1 MPHIDRSTED
11 ILEVATEALF
21 NRKRTMY
28 ELLAHAEKVYRRKL
42 KTPEDCDDMLGIIN
56 NEAEKFN
63 ECIRAFQK
71 TKKKYEKGED
81 GAKIIST
88 EEKAAIALLKK
99 NCQKLESSLGDF
111 VQGNHIT
118 GKELE
123 DFKAYI
129 VGLRKIVTKIKKER
143 VEIAKE
149 GLSYDEIYE
158 LIYAPEGADSD
169 DDDKKSKK
177 SDDDDEDSD
186 DSDDDD
192 KKSKKKKKDST
203 DDSEEDFDGEPLDDD
218 DEDNK
223 KSKKKSKDED
233 DDDDDDSDDD
243 KKSKKSKK
251 KTKDDDDS
259 EDDDDEDSDDDD
271 DKKSKKKSKDDDD
284 DEDEDSK
291 DDDKDSGEDWPD
303 FSLGGD
309 DDDDKKSKKKSK
321 DDDEDDDEDE
331 DEDSEDDDKKDKK
344 KKKKKDDEEEEV
356 EESFN
361 HSDKD
366 MDIAFEMARDFDMS
380 FSEALDIVEEGY
392 EEDFM
397 AKNRDDS
404 EKYELAEFLREN
416 CGYTIENAMDF
427 AFDLAG
433 DDDDDEVILPSI
445 D

>member
-21 NRKRTMY
+21 NRKRSMG
-28 ELLAHAEKVYRRKL
+28 ELLAHAEKVYRKKL

-158 LIYAPEGADSD
+158 LIYAPEGADSED

-177 SDDDDEDSD
+177 SDDDDDDSD
-186 DSDDDD
+186 DDDDD

-203 DDSEEDFDGEPLDDD
+203 DDSEEDFDGESL
-218 DEDNK
+218 ED
-223 KSKKKSKDED
+223 
-233 DDDDDDSDDD
+233 
-243 KKSKKSKK
+243 
-251 KTKDDDDS
+251 
-259 EDDDDEDSDDDD
+259 DDDD

-284 DEDEDSK
+284 DEDEDSDDDK
-291 DDDKDSGEDWPD
+291 KSKKSKKKAKDDDDSEDDDEDEDDDDDDKKSKKKSKDDDDEDSDDDKDSGDDWPD

-321 DDDEDDDEDE
+321 DSEDDDEDE
-331 DEDSEDDDKKDKK
+331 DEDSEDDDKEDKK

-380 FSEALDIVEEGY
+380 FSEALDVVEEGY

-397 AKNRDDS
+397 AKNRNDS

-433 DDDDDEVILPSI
+433 DDDDEFIAPTI